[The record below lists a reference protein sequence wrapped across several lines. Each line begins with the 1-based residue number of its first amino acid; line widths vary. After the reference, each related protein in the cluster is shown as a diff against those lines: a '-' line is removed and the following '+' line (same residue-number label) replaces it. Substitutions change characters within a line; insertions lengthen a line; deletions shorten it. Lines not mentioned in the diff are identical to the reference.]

1 MQQNE
6 VINLLIARFEALY
19 PQFLFRAL
27 RRLPPPGRVGIPYDL
42 VLRIAL
48 GNSGHELALGCLV
61 LENGYHDE
69 VVRAIQRIVR
79 AREQENGLEWLP
91 VLLAP
96 YLTQDDRCLCR
107 QNRIGHLD
115 LVGNAGLESSDVFV
129 AIERSTPR
137 PSPGIER
144 TISPY
149 EGKAERVARRML
161 LVPQKTWN
169 MRELAAQCEISLGMA
184 SMVTTA
190 LVEQGVVTKTR
201 KGVALFDPRALF
213 ETWEKAYHFSRNPY
227 QVYRTSA
234 SASKVVDRIKAL
246 PIREPDDWALTL
258 WSGAF
263 ELLNETP
270 EEARL
275 GLYWAGDVAECA
287 ERLHLGRLIGDTVV
301 LIFQPYDLSVL
312 WQTTALTNGVRVV
325 SPLQLYL
332 DLASGDAEEIELARR
347 VRSRF
352 LSC

>member
-6 VINLLIARFEALY
+6 VINLLIARFETLY
-19 PQFLFRAL
+19 PQFVFRAL

-48 GNSGHELALGCLV
+48 GKSDQELGLGCIV

-69 VVRAIQRIVR
+69 VLAAIQRIGR
-79 AREQENGLEWLP
+79 MREQANDLDLLP
-91 VLLAP
+91 VLLSPFLAH
-96 YLTQDDRCLCR
+96 DDRILCQ

-115 LVGNAGLESSDVFV
+115 LVGNAGLKAPGVV
-129 AIERSTPR
+129 VIIERDAPR
-137 PSPGIER
+137 PSPGTQR
-144 TISPY
+144 NISPY
-149 EGKAERVARRML
+149 EGKAERVARRL
-161 LVPQKTWN
+161 LLEPQKIWN
-169 MRELAAQCEISLGMA
+169 MRELAAQGGISLGMA

-201 KGVALFDPRALF
+201 KGVALFDPRTLL
-213 ETWEKAYHFSRNPY
+213 ETWEKAYQVSRSPY

-234 SASKVVDRIKAL
+234 SARKIIDRIQAL
-246 PIREPDDWALTL
+246 QVKEPNDWALTL

-275 GLYWAGDVAECA
+275 ALYCAGDVAECA
-287 ERLHLGRLIGDTVV
+287 ERLHLGRVIGDTVV

-312 WQTTALTNGVRVV
+312 WQATTLDNRVRVV
-325 SPLQLYL
+325 NPLQLYL
-332 DLASGDAEEIELARR
+332 DLASGDAEELELARR
-347 VRSRF
+347 VRSGF